1 MGNSLAEGGSEIFT
15 KVTCFL
21 LDRCLCLCKL
31 PYMPKR
37 EVFYKGAFYTVELA
51 ITANGKCPAKKFLD
65 GLPNVER
72 EKISRIIK
80 RLADKGKVA
89 NEKQFKKIEDT
100 EFFEFKNFQ
109 IRMPCY
115 FHTDGRVII
124 THGFTKKEDSIE
136 PEQIDR
142 MKRIR
147 DEYEKR
153 T

>member
-1 MGNSLAEGGSEIFT
+1 VEENGEIFSEA
-15 KVTCFL
+15 VRFFL
-21 LDRCLCLCKL
+21 DKSLYLCKL
-31 PYMPKR
+31 HIMPKR
-37 EVFYKGAFYTVELA
+37 EVLYQGKFHTVELA
-51 ITANGKCPAKKFLD
+51 ITSNGRCPAKKFLD
-65 GLPNVER
+65 GLSKLDR
-72 EKISRIIK
+72 EKILRIVR
-80 RLADKGKVA
+80 RLANEGKVA
-89 NEKQFKKIEDT
+89 NRQQFKKIEGE

-124 THGFTKKEDSIE
+124 THGFIKKGDSIE

>member
-1 MGNSLAEGGSEIFT
+1 
-15 KVTCFL
+15 
-21 LDRCLCLCKL
+21 
-31 PYMPKR
+31 MPKR
-37 EVFYKGAFYTVELA
+37 EVLYRGNFYTVELA
-51 ITANGKCPAKKFLD
+51 LTANGRCPGKKFLD
-65 GLPNVER
+65 GLSKLDK
-72 EKISRIIK
+72 EKILRIIK
-80 RLADKGKVA
+80 RLADKADKGKLA
-89 NEKQFKKIEDT
+89 NRQQFKKIEGED
-100 EFFEFKNFQ
+100 FFEFKNFQ

-124 THGFTKKEDSIE
+124 THGFIKKGDSIE